1 MLPEY
6 PSWLQPG
13 MLSVPHG
20 RWRSL
25 LTIRIHGAPMTSIL
39 KVKPPNQGLF
49 QPKKESFG
57 FHVYIN
63 LDLPDLENFQGLR
76 LNPRFVPQNQG
87 FRKKPRFFQKPGF
100 SKNPFPGKV
109 NEMFFFNSIQQS

>member
-57 FHVYIN
+57 FQVYIYIH
-63 LDLPDLENFQGLR
+63 LCLYQQYGVDQTTMR
-76 LNPRFVPQNQG
+76 SSFVIFFP
-87 FRKKPRFFQKPGF
+87 KKRCADFTKERE
-100 SKNPFPGKV
+100 S
-109 NEMFFFNSIQQS
+109 